1 MKTISISELKT
12 HLSREL
18 KKIKAGQ
25 SVMVT
30 EHSKGV
36 AILSP
41 PSDSL
46 LVLREAKRKFQVREL
61 TPLISGDVLAYLREI
76 REDKW

>member
-18 KKIKAGQ
+18 KKVKAGQ
-25 SVMVT
+25 SLMVT
-30 EHSKGV
+30 DHSNGV

-46 LVLREAKRKFQVREL
+46 IVLREAKRKFQAREL
-61 TPLISGDVLAYLREI
+61 KPLISGDVLAYLRES

>member
-61 TPLISGDVLAYLREI
+61 NPLISGDVLAYLRES